1 MASIEEKDAAGKKV
15 EDRDLNASVFGI
27 EPNIHVVHTVV
38 RSQRAS
44 WRAGTHDTKTRGRV
58 SGGGKKPW
66 RQKGTGRARQG
77 SIRAPHWTGG
87 GVVFGPHPRSYAFRV
102 NRKEVKLAM
111 RSVLSGKLAD
121 NELIVVEDFAF
132 EKPRTK
138 DAVAVLKALGC
149 EDVRTTVV
157 IADDDINGFLSFR
170 NIQKVNVLPA
180 SESNTYELI
189 DNKKLILTKS
199 AVNYLEEVLA

>member
-1 MASIEEKDAAGKKV
+1 M
-15 EDRDLNASVFGI
+15 
-27 EPNIHVVHTVV
+27 P
-38 RSQRAS
+38 
-44 WRAGTHDTKTRGRV
+44 
-58 SGGGKKPW
+58 
-66 RQKGTGRARQG
+66 AR
-77 SIRAPHWTGG
+77 TGG

-138 DAVAVLKALGC
+138 DAVAFLKAMGC

-170 NIQKVNVLPA
+170 NIKKVNVLPA

>member
-1 MASIEEKDAAGKKV
+1 MASIEVKDAAGKKV

-138 DAVAVLKALGC
+138 DAVAFLKAMGC

-157 IADDDINGFLSFR
+157 IADDDVNGFLSFR
-170 NIQKVNVLPA
+170 NIKKVNVLPA